1 MLIGGNIKWG
11 SITVPLTSCLT
22 GLDWSVLQI
31 KTTIVSCHTTD
42 SKPVKQEVNGT
53 VTLPPLVFPGSTV
66 LVVRDDEKTLH
77 NFDDR
82 SLVGI
87 LNSLTSASTSND
99 EKSKLF
105 ALSSQTGSLEY
116 PGANVFSLLRRRR
129 VGKNQG
135 TLTEGDSSVRLTS

>member
-1 MLIGGNIKWG
+1 
-11 SITVPLTSCLT
+11 
-22 GLDWSVLQI
+22 
-31 KTTIVSCHTTD
+31 
-42 SKPVKQEVNGT
+42 

-87 LNSLTSASTSND
+87 LNSLTSASASND

-116 PGANVFSLLRRRR
+116 PGVNQRFFSSSPQTRRQKS
-129 VGKNQG
+129 GNAY
-135 TLTEGDSSVRLTS
+135 